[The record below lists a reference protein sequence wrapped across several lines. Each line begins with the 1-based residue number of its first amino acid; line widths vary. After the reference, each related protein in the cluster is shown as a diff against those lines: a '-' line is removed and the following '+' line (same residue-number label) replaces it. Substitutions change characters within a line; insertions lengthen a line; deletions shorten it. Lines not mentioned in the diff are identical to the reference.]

1 MRKHCWLRRNARIA
15 QTKLRMKQK
24 YYLKKKKS
32 RRLLKLIFYLVARGF
47 VAIGVD
53 SRCGELG
60 DGTSRGKRI
69 EREIKRDGKR
79 GMAIDLLTI
88 LLLKDL

>member
-1 MRKHCWLRRNARIA
+1 MLVAA
-15 QTKLRMKQK
+15 QRQNRSDEVAHEAKVLFK
-24 YYLKKKKS
+24 KKKKS

>member
-1 MRKHCWLRRNARIA
+1 M
-15 QTKLRMKQK
+15 
-24 YYLKKKKS
+24 
-32 RRLLKLIFYLVARGF
+32 
-47 VAIGVD
+47 AIGVD

-60 DGTSRGKRI
+60 DGASRGNRI